1 MSLLYRSSARYLL
14 RHPWQIGLALLG
26 VALGVAVVVSID
38 IAGTSAR
45 RAFALSAEAVT
56 GRATHQ
62 IVGSAPFFSD
72 SVYRELRTRHG
83 VQRIAPVIEGD
94 VQATNYAGRTFH
106 LLGVDP
112 LAEAAFRQFISD
124 AEQSGTADGKTLL
137 TQPRSV
143 VLSALVARELRLVSG
158 DTLTVSVAGKR
169 EALIV
174 GALLTPQDERV
185 ARALDNLLLMDI
197 AGGQEVLGKPGMISR
212 IDVIVPETPEASSVQ
227 RRIQQLLPPGVELL
241 RSSTRTESIASM
253 TQAFTLN
260 LAALSLLA
268 LVVGVFLIYNTM
280 TFSVVQRRPFIGRLR
295 AVGVTRTEVF
305 RLVLGEALLIGIVGT
320 VAGTAL
326 GIVLGRVLLG
336 LITQTINDLYYVV
349 SVRDIA
355 VDPFVLLKG
364 ILLGIVST
372 VVAAVQPAREATRSS
387 PRSVFSRSTLEVSLR
402 KKAPTLAL
410 WGLLLMLAGAAV
422 LIFINHSVLFSHI
435 GLLFVLLGCALTV
448 PQIVVVCMA
457 LLRPVT
463 AALFGMIGRMA
474 TRGIVSTLSRTSVAI
489 AALMI
494 AISATIGV
502 GVMVDTFRK
511 TVASWLE
518 MTLAADVYISVPG
531 PAGSTV
537 SPDVVQRLAA
547 TPGAYKLHTIRFQR
561 AFYNNR
567 PFDLVVLGGEGESDR
582 FSFLDG
588 LPQKWEQFRTGNVVF
603 VSEPFAYHF
612 DMKTGDTLSLHT
624 DRGLQKFLIA
634 GEYYD
639 YASDMGAI
647 LIGAPTFARY
657 WSDTTVTGFSLSARD
672 GVPVD
677 TLVARLRAVAG
688 NQQPLLIRSNKVLRE
703 ASLAIFDRT
712 FAVTDVLRLLTII
725 VAFVGVLSAL
735 MALQLERAREIAV
748 LRATGLTPAQ
758 VWKLVTLQTGL
769 MGLTAGILALPVGM
783 ILSVVLIY
791 VVNKRSFGWTL
802 QFDVAPDILIGAVLL
817 AVIAALIAGVYPAFK
832 MARTSPAAAL
842 RSE

>member
-1 MSLLYRSSARYLL
+1 MIPLLYRSSARYLL

-72 SVYRELRTRHG
+72 SVYRELRVRHG
-83 VQRIAPVIEGD
+83 IRTIAPVIEGD
-94 VQATNYAGRTFH
+94 VQATDYAGRTFH

-112 LAEAAFRQFISD
+112 LAEAAFRSFISD
-124 AEQSGTADGKTLL
+124 AEGSGSIDGKTLL

-143 VLSALVARELRLVSG
+143 VLSAAVARELGLMPG
-158 DTLTVSVAGKR
+158 DTLAVDVAGKR
-169 EALIV
+169 ESLIV
-174 GALLTPQDERV
+174 GALLASQDEKM

-197 AGGQEVLGKPGMISR
+197 AGVQEVLGKPGLISR
-212 IDVIVPETPEASSVQ
+212 IDVILPDPPGDAQQT
-227 RRIQQLLPPGVELL
+227 IQHVLPPGMELL

-295 AVGVTRTEVF
+295 AVGVTRAEVF

-364 ILLGIVST
+364 IVLGVVST
-372 VVAAVQPAREATRSS
+372 VLAAVQPAREATRSS

-402 KKAPTLAL
+402 KKAPALAL
-410 WGLLLMLAGAAV
+410 WGLGLMLVGATI
-422 LIFINHSVLFSHI
+422 LIIINHSVLFSHI

-448 PQIVVVCMA
+448 PQIVIVCMA
-457 LLRPVT
+457 ILRPV
-463 AALFGMIGRMA
+463 AARLFGMIGRMA

-511 TVASWLE
+511 TVATWLE
-518 MTLAADVYISVPG
+518 MTLEADVYISVPG
-531 PAGSTV
+531 PAASTV
-537 SPDVVQRLAA
+537 KPEVVRQLAA
-547 TPGAYKLHTIRFQR
+547 TPGAYAVHTIRFQR

-567 PFDLVVLGGEGESDR
+567 PFDLAVLGGEGESDR

-612 DMKTGDTLSLHT
+612 GKKTGDTLALRT
-624 DRGLQKFLIA
+624 DRGVQKFLIA

-639 YASDMGAI
+639 YASDMGAV
-647 LIGAPTFARY
+647 LIGAPAFARY
-657 WSDTTVTGFSLSARD
+657 WSDTTVTGLSLSARE

-677 TLVARLRAVAG
+677 TLIARLRAVAA
-688 NQQPLLIRSNKVLRE
+688 NQQPLIIRSNKVLRE

-769 MGLTAGILALPVGM
+769 MGLTAGLLALPVGL

-802 QFDVAPDILIGAVLL
+802 QFEVAPDILIGAVVL

-832 MARTSPAAAL
+832 MARTSPAEAL